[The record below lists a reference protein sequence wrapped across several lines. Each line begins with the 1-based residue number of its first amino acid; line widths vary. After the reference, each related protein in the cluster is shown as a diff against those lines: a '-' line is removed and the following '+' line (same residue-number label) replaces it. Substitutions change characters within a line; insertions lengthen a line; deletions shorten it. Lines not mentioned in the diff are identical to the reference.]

1 MPLSE
6 YNSIYTTPNITTL
19 KKKTNSYIL
28 QNNVT
33 NKFNTNGPTIMYK
46 YLKF

>member
-19 KKKTNSYIL
+19 KKKQIHISCR
-28 QNNVT
+28 
-33 NKFNTNGPTIMYK
+33 IM
-46 YLKF
+46 